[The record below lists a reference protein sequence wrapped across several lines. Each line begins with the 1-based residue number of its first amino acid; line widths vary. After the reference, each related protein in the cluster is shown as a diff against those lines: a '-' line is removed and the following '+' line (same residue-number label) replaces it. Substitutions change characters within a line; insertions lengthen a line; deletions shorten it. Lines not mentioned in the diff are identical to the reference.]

1 MSLFDGG
8 TLQRYDHIQRPVKNL
23 LTHVRDATDRPYVM
37 VNISFT
43 SLFLVSSQRRPT
55 VTLAMVYSQTTNF
68 RTTPFFFYP
77 ITFLPLSLHP
87 AVFSQFTSN
96 PRKYPEL
103 TFPGGSDSLGERDA
117 QSEAE
122 GGKECDCLS
131 SERTMVAG
139 HTTADEESEHQECG
153 TDRLR
158 CSTLNSALSSALSH
172 SLSTHI
178 DIAGL
183 VNLSSPLEVT
193 TTGTLSSSSRK
204 QTVAQSSAGTVTM
217 NKIGHTLSFSHFK
230 SFPRLQRNF
239 LADRMRHRDA
249 NYDQSQ
255 RDVPS
260 LGSAIVLRLGSS
272 LSSDTTSLFLSV
284 TSNPAGSLIFVESVD
299 ISSTAQLPSF
309 VLLKTTMEPLPS
321 RLFTD
326 EEKKRFI
333 GKVDGKN
340 AESFASLKAT
350 KSTGLLN
357 IADRIKSVMAP
368 AFAEQTI
375 QSMSE
380 KQEVTI
386 NCSGGLSVSTNKHLI
401 MDAIAFAFEAGER
414 TSPFASVSAGS
425 LQPMSCSF
433 GTNSPTP
440 LDSSKQQSL
449 AVHRP
454 PLNSWDLH
462 LSGISFTEPSSNKAP
477 TGTLVFISGSSFAT
491 QIVPSHSPQ
500 INSETDENKFW
511 GFDSSTSVDSSLLI
525 YFVAVWSCVFDET
538 KKDERITP
546 SSITLSIV
554 GETGQRSICV
564 LAGGKFDIEN
574 GKLIL
579 SSLSFEDP
587 SRLQLD
593 SFLSK
598 IALMRETDEADQ
610 DKVENISTVILI
622 VVSISELAKVLLTE
636 QDHR

>member
-43 SLFLVSSQRRPT
+43 SLFSSRHRDDRQSH
-55 VTLAMVYSQTTNF
+55 SQW
-68 RTTPFFFYP
+68 
-77 ITFLPLSLHP
+77 S
-87 AVFSQFTSN
+87 VFSQFTSN

-183 VNLSSPLEVT
+183 KTDSCSIFGRNCDDEQDRP
-193 TTGTLSSSSRK
+193 
-204 QTVAQSSAGTVTM
+204 
-217 NKIGHTLSFSHFK
+217 HTLLRLVDVLARSFQSHFK

-340 AESFASLKAT
+340 AES
-350 KSTGLLN
+350 LLFFWF
-357 IADRIKSVMAP
+357 P
-368 AFAEQTI
+368 
-375 QSMSE
+375 
-380 KQEVTI
+380 
-386 NCSGGLSVSTNKHLI
+386 H
-401 MDAIAFAFEAGER
+401 
-414 TSPFASVSAGS
+414 SA
-425 LQPMSCSF
+425 
-433 GTNSPTP
+433 
-440 LDSSKQQSL
+440 
-449 AVHRP
+449 
-454 PLNSWDLH
+454 
-462 LSGISFTEPSSNKAP
+462 
-477 TGTLVFISGSSFAT
+477 
-491 QIVPSHSPQ
+491 
-500 INSETDENKFW
+500 
-511 GFDSSTSVDSSLLI
+511 
-525 YFVAVWSCVFDET
+525 
-538 KKDERITP
+538 
-546 SSITLSIV
+546 
-554 GETGQRSICV
+554 
-564 LAGGKFDIEN
+564 
-574 GKLIL
+574 
-579 SSLSFEDP
+579 
-587 SRLQLD
+587 
-593 SFLSK
+593 
-598 IALMRETDEADQ
+598 
-610 DKVENISTVILI
+610 
-622 VVSISELAKVLLTE
+622 
-636 QDHR
+636 